1 MKGTSHVVKHVL
13 LSHWVTRWLVSW
25 SIMEFGEYTYLN
37 GKCTVK
43 PTWLKVDLSDR
54 FTKLCLLGIINII

>member
-43 PTWLKVDLSDR
+43 LTWLKVDLSNR
-54 FTKLCLLGIINII
+54 FT